1 MWNNKKIAAVLLTAA
16 VGMGTGAMQTA
27 VPSPDTKTAGSQV
40 TAVQAAAKPS
50 ASSLASAVKK
60 AYGENYW
67 PNYKLD
73 QSEIKDK
80 YGVSSSLYSSAY
92 AEVPM
97 ISAHV
102 DELVIFKAKNS
113 SSKKKILSAVKKYQK
128 HLKADTMQ
136 YPMNQ
141 LKIQASKVYANGN
154 YVCFFMLGGSLD
166 RSVEENGTEEEII
179 KAYQQLNKKAVNAV
193 KKKLK

>member
-1 MWNNKKIAAVLLTAA
+1 MMNRKKIAVILLTAA
-16 VGMGTGAMQTA
+16 VGMGTGTTQMA
-27 VPSPDTKTAGSQV
+27 VPGTAALGSSV
-40 TAVQAAAKPS
+40 TEVQAAAKPS
-50 ASSLASAVKK
+50 ASSLASAIKK

-67 PNYKLD
+67 PDYKLD
-73 QSEIKDK
+73 KTEIKDK

-102 DELVIFKAKNS
+102 DQMVIFKAKNS

-128 HLKADTMQ
+128 DLKADTMQ

-141 LKIQASKVYANGN
+141 LKIQGSKVYANGN
-154 YVCFFMLGGSLD
+154 YVCFFMLGGSIEK
-166 RSVEENGTEEEII
+166 SVEESGDDEKII
-179 KAYQQLNKKAVNAV
+179 KAYQQLNKKAVNTV
-193 KKKLK
+193 KKKLKA

>member
-1 MWNNKKIAAVLLTAA
+1 
-16 VGMGTGAMQTA
+16 MGTGTTQMA
-27 VPSPDTKTAGSQV
+27 VPGTAALGSSV
-40 TAVQAAAKPS
+40 TEVQAAAKPS
-50 ASSLASAVKK
+50 ASSLASAIKK

-67 PNYKLD
+67 PDYKLD
-73 QSEIKDK
+73 KTEIKDK

-102 DELVIFKAKNS
+102 DQMVIFKAKNS

-128 HLKADTMQ
+128 DLKADTMQ

-141 LKIQASKVYANGN
+141 LKIQGSKVYANGN
-154 YVCFFMLGGSLD
+154 YVCFFMLGGSIEK
-166 RSVEENGTEEEII
+166 SVEESGDDEKII
-179 KAYQQLNKKAVNAV
+179 KAYQQLNKKAVNTV
-193 KKKLK
+193 KKKLKA